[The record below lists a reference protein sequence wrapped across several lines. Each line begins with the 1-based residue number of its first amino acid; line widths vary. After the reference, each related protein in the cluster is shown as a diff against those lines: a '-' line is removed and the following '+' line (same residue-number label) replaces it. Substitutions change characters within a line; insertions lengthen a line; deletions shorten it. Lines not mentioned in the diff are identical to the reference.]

1 MTTRTLPLLP
11 LKNVAVFPELIQ
23 AVIVGRPASLAA
35 VKAAVEGDS
44 LICTVLQKNPNDENP
59 SRDALFDV
67 GTICRVT
74 RVEQRDGGA
83 QVIVRGVQRVRIE
96 NLDEQAGSAEPEA
109 PPPSVGEPSA
119 AAAKKQSPGI
129 GEESTGKEAKSGSEK
144 PPRPSEKDDESAFL
158 AVTVSPLPA
167 VVMPD
172 DGEERAKASALMRE
186 NLDIAKRIAH
196 IMSQNPDQLF
206 EQMVGGIENPITQ
219 MYRLAELLRNVELAE
234 KQKVLEVD
242 DVQPFME
249 AIHGLLR
256 QEIAVVEMQRDLQSQ
271 AREEVE
277 QSQREHMLRH
287 QKRVIEQA
295 LGEQNDDEDVAELRE
310 QIRNLKLSDDVR
322 KEVDREL
329 KRLSKMSSHAADYQ
343 IARGYLEL
351 VAELPWNVI
360 TEDALDL
367 GNAQTVLDEDH
378 YGLEDVKERILESLA
393 VLKLNPEAK
402 ASILC
407 FVGPPGV
414 GKTSLGQSIA
424 RAMGRK
430 FERMSLGG
438 LHDESELRGHRR
450 TYIGAMP
457 GRILQAVRRSGVR
470 NPVLM
475 LDEVDKLGRD
485 FRGDPA
491 AALMEILDPA
501 QNKEFRDNYLNLP
514 FDLSKAFFI
523 TTANHLDGIPRP
535 LLDRMEVLDLTGYS
549 ELEKLEIARRYLIPR
564 QRENAGLKEE
574 QLAFTPEA
582 LSCAV
587 RRHTR
592 EAGVRELDRVIG
604 RIASKRA
611 RQIVQPQP
619 SGAEALDQPIRE
631 DDGPITADDL
641 PDLLGPEKFKTDR
654 QRSNMA
660 PGVAPGLAYTEAGG
674 DVLYVEATLTHKD
687 DKTITTG
694 HLGKVMQESIQ
705 AARSYIWSVAEQLE
719 IDRATIEENGIHVHV
734 PAGAVPKDGPSAG
747 ITMATALA
755 SLYSNKS
762 VRDDIAMT
770 GELTL
775 SGLVLPVGGI
785 REKVLAAHRTGI
797 RHVILPRDNEAELA
811 KLPAPVR
818 DEMEVTL
825 VDRLEDAVRVAIPG
839 LSPEGAA

>member
-1 MTTRTLPLLP
+1 MTTQTLPRLPLLP
-11 LKNVAVFPELIQ
+11 LKNVAIFPELIQ
-23 AVIVGRPASLAA
+23 ALIVGRPASLAA
-35 VKAAVEGDS
+35 VKVAIDHDRKLV
-44 LICTVLQKNPNDENP
+44 TVLQKDRDQENP
-59 SRDALFDV
+59 DRDGLFDI
-67 GTICRVT
+67 GTLATVT

-83 QVIVRGVQRVRIE
+83 QVIVRGVRRVRVQG
-96 NLDEQAGSAEPEA
+96 LSAPTAEDAPAEVDVVELPTPVLPE
-109 PPPSVGEPSA
+109 
-119 AAAKKQSPGI
+119 
-129 GEESTGKEAKSGSEK
+129 
-144 PPRPSEKDDESAFL
+144 
-158 AVTVSPLPA
+158 
-167 VVMPD
+167 
-172 DGEERAKASALMRE
+172 DGEDRAKATALIRE
-186 NLDIAKRIAH
+186 NLDIARQVAH

-206 EQMVGGIENPITQ
+206 QQMVGSIEDPVTQ
-219 MYRLAELLRNVELAE
+219 MYRLVELARNIE
-234 KQKVLEVD
+234 QNDKQRILEID
-242 DVQPFME
+242 DIQPFLE
-249 AIHGLLR
+249 AIHRLLR
-256 QEIAVVEMQRDLQSQ
+256 QELAVVEMQRDLQSQ
-271 AREEVE
+271 AREEAE
-277 QSQREHMLRH
+277 HGQREHLLRQ
-287 QKRVIEQA
+287 QKRVIEEA
-295 LGEQNDDEDVAELRE
+295 LGEDGDDEDIAELRK
-310 QIRNLKLSDDVR
+310 QLRNVNLPDDVR

-329 KRLSKMSSHAADYQ
+329 KRLSRMSANAADYQ
-343 IARGYLEL
+343 VSRGYLEL

-360 TEDALDL
+360 TEDTLDL
-367 GNAQTVLDEDH
+367 ANAQTVLDEDH
-378 YGLEDVKERILESLA
+378 YGLEEVKERILEALA
-393 VLKLNPEAK
+393 VLRLNPDAK

-457 GRILQAVRRSGVR
+457 GRILQAVRRAGVR

-501 QNKEFRDNYLNLP
+501 QNREFRDNYLNLP
-514 FDLSKAFFI
+514 FDLSKVIFI

-535 LLDRMEVLDLTGYS
+535 LLDRMEVLELTGYS
-549 ELEKLEIARRYLIPR
+549 EMEKLEIARRYLIPR
-564 QRENAGLKEE
+564 QRENAGLADD
-574 QLAFTPEA
+574 QLGFTDES
-582 LSCAV
+582 LSWAV

-592 EAGVRELDRVIG
+592 EAGVRELDRVVG

-611 RQIVQPQP
+611 RQIVQAEGP
-619 SGAEALDQPIRE
+619 SS
-631 DDGPITADDL
+631 TVTVDDL
-641 PDLLGPEKFKTDR
+641 PELLGPDKFKTDR
-654 QRSNMA
+654 QRENMA

-705 AARSYIWSVAEQLE
+705 AARSYIWSVAERLN
-719 IDRATIEENGIHVHV
+719 IDRSTIEQNGIHVHV

-755 SLYSNKS
+755 SLYSNKR
-762 VRDDIAMT
+762 VRDDVAMT

-797 RHVILPRDNEAELA
+797 RHVILPRDNESDFA
-811 KLPAPVR
+811 KLPQAVR
-818 DEMEVTL
+818 DDMELTL
-825 VDRLEDAVRVAIPG
+825 VDCLEDAVEVAIPG
-839 LSPEGAA
+839 LRPPV

>member
-1 MTTRTLPLLP
+1 MTTHKLPLLP
-11 LKNVAVFPELIQ
+11 LKNVTVYPELIQ
-23 AVIVGRPASLAA
+23 ALIVGRPASL
-35 VKAAVEGDS
+35 VSIKAALDGDNTV
-44 LICTVLQKNPNDENP
+44 LTVLQKDPDDEHP
-59 SRDALFDV
+59 AREALYDV
-67 GTICRVT
+67 GTISKIT
-74 RVEQRDGGA
+74 RVEQREGGA
-83 QVIVRGVQRVRIE
+83 QVIVRGVRRAR
-96 NLDEQAGSAEPEA
+96 LGDLTAAEGETPLVEVEVEELPTLTLPEDA
-109 PPPSVGEPSA
+109 
-119 AAAKKQSPGI
+119 
-129 GEESTGKEAKSGSEK
+129 
-144 PPRPSEKDDESAFL
+144 
-158 AVTVSPLPA
+158 
-167 VVMPD
+167 
-172 DGEERAKASALMRE
+172 EERAKATALMRE
-186 NLDIAKRIAH
+186 NLDIAKRVAQ

-206 EQMVGGIENPITQ
+206 QQMVGGIEDPVTQ
-219 MYRLAELLRNVELAE
+219 MYRLAELLRNVEQAE
-234 KQKVLEVD
+234 KQKVIEVD
-242 DVQPFME
+242 DIQPFLE

-287 QKRVIEQA
+287 QKRVIEEA
-295 LGEQNDDEDVAELRE
+295 LGEQGDDEDVAELRE
-310 QIRNLKLSDDVR
+310 QLRNINLTDDVR

-329 KRLSKMSSHAADYQ
+329 KRLAKMSSHAADYQ

-360 TEDALDL
+360 TEDQLDL
-367 GNAQTVLDEDH
+367 GHAQSVLDEDH

-393 VLKLNPEAK
+393 VLQLNPEAK
-402 ASILC
+402 ANILC

-457 GRILQAVRRSGVR
+457 GRILQAVRRAGVR

-514 FDLSKAFFI
+514 FDLSKVFFI
-523 TTANHLDGIPRP
+523 TTANHLDGIPPP
-535 LLDRMEVLDLTGYS
+535 LLDRMEVLELTGYS
-549 ELEKLEIARRYLIPR
+549 EQEKREIARRYLLPR
-564 QRENAGLKEE
+564 QRDNAGLTLE
-574 QLAFTPEA
+574 QLDLTDDAI
-582 LSCAV
+582 SWAV

-592 EAGVRELDRVIG
+592 EAGVRELERVIA
-604 RIASKRA
+604 RVASKRA
-611 RQIVQPQP
+611 RQIVQ
-619 SGAEALDQPIRE
+619 AEDASA
-631 DDGPITADDL
+631 PITVDDL
-641 PDLLGPEKFKTDR
+641 PALLGPDKFKTDR
-654 QRSNMA
+654 QRENMA
-660 PGVAPGLAYTEAGG
+660 PGIAPGLAYTEAGG

-694 HLGKVMQESIQ
+694 RLGKVMQESIQ
-705 AARSYIWSVAEQLE
+705 AARSYIWSAAEQLN
-719 IDRATIEENGIHVHV
+719 IDRATIEQNGIHVHV

-755 SLYSNKS
+755 SLYSNQS

-797 RHVILPRDNEAELA
+797 RHVILPRDNESELA
-811 KLPAPVR
+811 KLPVPVR

-825 VDRLEDAVRVAIPG
+825 VDRLEDAVKVAIPG
-839 LSPEGAA
+839 LQGMS

>member
-1 MTTRTLPLLP
+1 MSTVSLPLLP
-11 LKNVAVFPELIQ
+11 LKNVTVFPALIQ
-23 AVIVGRPASLAA
+23 ALIVGRAASLAA
-35 VKAAVEGDS
+35 IKAAVEGDGRI
-44 LICTVLQKNPNDENP
+44 LTVLQKNPEDEHP
-59 SRDALFDV
+59 ERDGLYDI
-67 GTICRVT
+67 GTVSTVT

-83 QVIVRGVQRVRIE
+83 QVIVRGVARARLHRMSVP
-96 NLDEQAGSAEPEA
+96 QAEDQPALVEVKKLTELCVPRT
-109 PPPSVGEPSA
+109 GE
-119 AAAKKQSPGI
+119 K
-129 GEESTGKEAKSGSEK
+129 
-144 PPRPSEKDDESAFL
+144 
-158 AVTVSPLPA
+158 
-167 VVMPD
+167 
-172 DGEERAKASALMRE
+172 RAKAVALMKE
-186 NLDIAKRIAH
+186 NLDIARQITRVV
-196 IMSQNPDQLF
+196 SQNPDQLF
-206 EQMVGGIENPITQ
+206 QQMVGGIEDPVTQ
-219 MYRLAELLRNVELAE
+219 MYRLTELLRNVEQGA
-234 KQKVLEVD
+234 KQRVLEID
-242 DVQPFME
+242 EMQPFLE

-256 QEIAVVEMQRDLQSQ
+256 QEMAVIEMQRDLQSK

-277 QSQREHMLRH
+277 ESQREHMLRH
-287 QKRVIEQA
+287 QKRVIEEA
-295 LGEQNDDEDVAELRE
+295 LGEQGDDEDIAELRE
-310 QIRNLKLSDDVR
+310 QLRGITVPDDVR

-329 KRLSKMSSHAADYQ
+329 KRLSKMSNHAADYQ
-343 IARGYLEL
+343 VARGYLEL
-351 VAELPWNVI
+351 VAELPWNVV
-360 TEDALDL
+360 TEDTLDL
-367 GNAQTVLDEDH
+367 SHAQTVLDEDH
-378 YGLEDVKERILESLA
+378 YGLDDVKERILEALA
-393 VLKLNPEAK
+393 VLQLNPDAK

-457 GRILQAVRRSGVR
+457 GRILQAVRRAGVR

-514 FDLSKAFFI
+514 FDLSKVFFI
-523 TTANHLDGIPRP
+523 TTANHLDGVPRP

-564 QRENAGLKEE
+564 QRDNAGLNRE
-574 QLAFTPEA
+574 QLNFTNEA
-582 LSCAV
+582 LSWAI

-592 EAGVRELDRVIG
+592 EAGVRELDRVLG
-604 RIASKRA
+604 RVASKRA
-611 RQIVQPQP
+611 RQVVQ
-619 SGAEALDQPIRE
+619 AEEPPPA
-631 DDGPITADDL
+631 ITVDDL
-641 PDLLGPEKFKTDR
+641 PKLLGPDKFKTDR
-654 QRSNMA
+654 QRENMA

-674 DVLYVEATLTHKD
+674 DVLYVEATLTHKE

-705 AARSYIWSVAEQLE
+705 AARSYIWSVAEQLN
-719 IDRATIEENGIHVHV
+719 IDRSMIEQNGIHVHV

-755 SLYSNKS
+755 SLYSNKP

-797 RHVILPRDNEAELA
+797 RHVILPRDNEAELT

-825 VDRLEDAVRVAIPG
+825 VDRLEDAVKVAIPD
-839 LSPEGAA
+839 LRASAFQDAAGPAGRT

>member
-1 MTTRTLPLLP
+1 MTTRKLPLLP
-11 LKNVAVFPELIQ
+11 LKDVTVFPKLIQ
-23 AVIVGRPASLAA
+23 ALIVGRPASLAA
-35 VKAAVEGDS
+35 VKAAAEGEREI
-44 LICTVLQKNPNDENP
+44 LTVLQKQPEEEHPDQDGLYEI
-59 SRDALFDV
+59 
-67 GTICRVT
+67 GTLSTVT
-74 RVEQRDGGA
+74 RVDQRDGGA
-83 QVIVRGVQRVRIE
+83 QVIVRGEQRVRVLAVSKVAVKPEGEAEGEGEGEIE
-96 NLDEQAGSAEPEA
+96 ALEAEVEPLPTPEV
-109 PPPSVGEPSA
+109 PET
-119 AAAKKQSPGI
+119 
-129 GEESTGKEAKSGSEK
+129 GEEK
-144 PPRPSEKDDESAFL
+144 
-158 AVTVSPLPA
+158 
-167 VVMPD
+167 
-172 DGEERAKASALMRE
+172 AKATALMRE
-186 NLDIAKRIAH
+186 NLDIARRIAQ
-196 IMSQNPDQLF
+196 IMSQNPEQIF
-206 EQMVGGIENPITQ
+206 QQMVGSIKNPITQ
-219 MYRLAELLRNVELAE
+219 MYRLVDLLRNAEQTE
-234 KQKVLEVD
+234 KQKVLELGEA
-242 DVQPFME
+242 QPFLE

-277 QSQREHMLRH
+277 QSQREHLLRH
-287 QKRVIEQA
+287 QKRVIEEA
-295 LGEQNDDEDVAELRE
+295 LGEQADDEDVAELRE
-310 QIRNLKLSDDVR
+310 QLRGLKLGDDVR

-329 KRLSKMSSHAADYQ
+329 KRLSRMSSHAADYQ

-351 VAELPWNVI
+351 VAELPWNVV
-360 TEDALDL
+360 TEDTLDL
-367 GNAQTVLDEDH
+367 DHAQTVLDEDH
-378 YGLEDVKERILESLA
+378 YGLGDVKERILESLA
-393 VLKLNPEAK
+393 VLQLNPEAK

-457 GRILQAVRRSGVR
+457 GRILQAVRRAGVR

-501 QNKEFRDNYLNLP
+501 QNKDFRDNYLNLP
-514 FDLSKAFFI
+514 FDLSRVFFI
-523 TTANHLDGIPRP
+523 TTANDIGGIPRP
-535 LLDRMEVLDLTGYS
+535 LLDRMEVLDLSGYS
-549 ELEKLEIARRYLIPR
+549 EQEKLEIARRYLIPR
-564 QRENAGLKEE
+564 QRDNAGLKDE
-574 QLAFTPEA
+574 QLAFTDEA
-582 LSCAV
+582 LSWMT

-604 RIASKRA
+604 RVASKRA
-611 RQIVQPQP
+611 RLIVQE
-619 SGAEALDQPIRE
+619 EALSGDAATA
-631 DDGPITADDL
+631 ITVDDL
-641 PDLLGPEKFKTDR
+641 PRLLGPEKFKNDR
-654 QRSNMA
+654 QRENMA
-660 PGVAPGLAYTEAGG
+660 PGVAPGLAYTESGG

-694 HLGKVMQESIQ
+694 HLGQVMQESIQ
-705 AARSYIWSVAEQLE
+705 AARSYIWSVADSLN

-755 SLYSNKS
+755 SLYSDKS
-762 VRDDIAMT
+762 VRDDIALT

-811 KLPAPVR
+811 KLPERVR

-839 LSPEGAA
+839 LHG

>member
-1 MTTRTLPLLP
+1 MTTQTLPRLPLLP
-11 LKNVAVFPELIQ
+11 LKNVAIFPELIQ
-23 AVIVGRPASLAA
+23 ALIVGRPASLAA
-35 VKAAVEGDS
+35 VKVAIDHDRKLV
-44 LICTVLQKNPNDENP
+44 TVLQKDRDQENP
-59 SRDALFDV
+59 DRDGLFDI
-67 GTICRVT
+67 GTLATVT

-83 QVIVRGVQRVRIE
+83 QVIVRGVRRVRVQD
-96 NLDEQAGSAEPEA
+96 LSAPTAEDAPAEVEVVELPTPVLPEG
-109 PPPSVGEPSA
+109 GE
-119 AAAKKQSPGI
+119 
-129 GEESTGKEAKSGSEK
+129 
-144 PPRPSEKDDESAFL
+144 D
-158 AVTVSPLPA
+158 
-167 VVMPD
+167 
-172 DGEERAKASALMRE
+172 RAKATALIRE
-186 NLDIAKRIAH
+186 NLDVARQVAH

-206 EQMVGGIENPITQ
+206 QQMVGSIEDPITQ
-219 MYRLAELLRNVELAE
+219 MYRLVELARNIE
-234 KQKVLEVD
+234 QNDKQRILEID
-242 DVQPFME
+242 HIQPFLE
-249 AIHGLLR
+249 AIHRLLR
-256 QEIAVVEMQRDLQSQ
+256 QELAVVEMQRDLQSQ
-271 AREEVE
+271 AREEAE
-277 QSQREHMLRH
+277 HGQREHLLRQ
-287 QKRVIEQA
+287 QKRVIEEA
-295 LGEQNDDEDVAELRE
+295 LGEDGDDEDIAELRK
-310 QIRNLKLSDDVR
+310 QLRNVNLPDDVR

-329 KRLSKMSSHAADYQ
+329 KRLSRMSANAADYQ
-343 IARGYLEL
+343 VSRGYLEL

-360 TEDALDL
+360 TEDTLDL
-367 GNAQTVLDEDH
+367 ANAQTVLDEDH
-378 YGLEDVKERILESLA
+378 YGLEEVKERILEALA
-393 VLKLNPEAK
+393 VLRLNPDAK

-457 GRILQAVRRSGVR
+457 GRILQAVRRAGVR

-501 QNKEFRDNYLNLP
+501 QNREFRDNYLNLP
-514 FDLSKAFFI
+514 FDLSKVIFI

-535 LLDRMEVLDLTGYS
+535 LLDRMEVLELTGYS
-549 ELEKLEIARRYLIPR
+549 EMEKLEIARRYLIPR
-564 QRENAGLKEE
+564 QRENAGLDDD
-574 QLAFTPEA
+574 QLGFTDEA
-582 LSCAV
+582 LSWAV

-592 EAGVRELDRVIG
+592 EAGVRELDRVVG
-604 RIASKRA
+604 RVASKRA
-611 RQIVQPQP
+611 RQIVQAEGP
-619 SGAEALDQPIRE
+619 SA
-631 DDGPITADDL
+631 TVTVDDL
-641 PDLLGPEKFKTDR
+641 PELLGPDKFKTDR
-654 QRSNMA
+654 QRENMA

-705 AARSYIWSVAEQLE
+705 AARSYIWSVAERLN
-719 IDRATIEENGIHVHV
+719 IDRSTIEENGIHVHV

-755 SLYSNKS
+755 SLYSNKR
-762 VRDDIAMT
+762 VRDDVAMT

-797 RHVILPRDNEAELA
+797 RHVILPRDNESDFA
-811 KLPAPVR
+811 KLPQAVR
-818 DEMEVTL
+818 DDMELTL
-825 VDRLEDAVRVAIPG
+825 VDCLEDAVKVAIPG
-839 LSPEGAA
+839 LQPPA

>member
-1 MTTRTLPLLP
+1 MTTQTLPLLP
-11 LKNVAVFPELIQ
+11 LKNVAIFPELIQ
-23 AVIVGRPASLAA
+23 ALIVGRPASLAA
-35 VKAAVEGDS
+35 VKAAIDNDRKLV
-44 LICTVLQKNPNDENP
+44 TVLQKDRDQENP
-59 SRDALFDV
+59 DREGLFDI
-67 GTICRVT
+67 GTLATVT

-83 QVIVRGVQRVRIE
+83 QVIVRGVRRVRVE
-96 NLDEQAGSAEPEA
+96 ALSGPSAEDAPAEVEVVELPTPVLPEG
-109 PPPSVGEPSA
+109 GE
-119 AAAKKQSPGI
+119 Q
-129 GEESTGKEAKSGSEK
+129 
-144 PPRPSEKDDESAFL
+144 
-158 AVTVSPLPA
+158 
-167 VVMPD
+167 
-172 DGEERAKASALMRE
+172 RAKATALIRE
-186 NLDIAKRIAH
+186 NLDIARQVAH
-196 IMSQNPDQLF
+196 MMSQNPDQLF
-206 EQMVGGIENPITQ
+206 QQMVGSIEDPVTQ
-219 MYRLAELLRNVELAE
+219 MYRLVELARNIE
-234 KQKVLEVD
+234 QNDKQRVLEID
-242 DVQPFME
+242 GIQPFLE
-249 AIHGLLR
+249 AIHRLLR
-256 QEIAVVEMQRDLQSQ
+256 QELAVVEMQRDLQSQ
-271 AREEVE
+271 AREEAE
-277 QSQREHMLRH
+277 HGQREHLLRQ
-287 QKRVIEQA
+287 QKRVIEEA
-295 LGEQNDDEDVAELRE
+295 LGEDGDDEDIAELRK
-310 QIRNLKLSDDVR
+310 QLRNVNLPDDVR

-329 KRLSKMSSHAADYQ
+329 KRLSRMSTNAADYQ
-343 IARGYLEL
+343 VARGYLEL

-360 TEDALDL
+360 TEDTLDL
-367 GNAQTVLDEDH
+367 ANAQTVLDEDH
-378 YGLEDVKERILESLA
+378 YGLEEVKERILESLA
-393 VLKLNPEAK
+393 VLRLNPDAK

-457 GRILQAVRRSGVR
+457 GRILQAVRRAGVR

-501 QNKEFRDNYLNLP
+501 QNREFRDNYLNLP
-514 FDLSKAFFI
+514 FDLSKVIFI

-535 LLDRMEVLDLTGYS
+535 LLDRMEVLELTGYS
-549 ELEKLEIARRYLIPR
+549 EMEKLEIARRYLIPR
-564 QRENAGLKEE
+564 QRENAGLADD
-574 QLAFTPEA
+574 QLGFTDEA
-582 LSCAV
+582 LSWGV

-604 RIASKRA
+604 RVASKRA
-611 RQIVQPQP
+611 RQIVQAEVP
-619 SGAEALDQPIRE
+619 SA
-631 DDGPITADDL
+631 TVTVDDL
-641 PDLLGPEKFKTDR
+641 PELLGPDKFKTDR
-654 QRSNMA
+654 QRENMA

-705 AARSYIWSVAEQLE
+705 AARSYIWSVADRLN
-719 IDRATIEENGIHVHV
+719 IDRSMIEENGIHVHV

-755 SLYSNKS
+755 SLYSNKR
-762 VRDDIAMT
+762 VRDDVAMT

-797 RHVILPRDNEAELA
+797 RHVILPRDNESDFA
-811 KLPAPVR
+811 KLPQAVR
-818 DEMEVTL
+818 DDMELTL
-825 VDRLEDAVRVAIPG
+825 VDCLEDAVKVAIPG
-839 LSPEGAA
+839 LKPPA

>member
-1 MTTRTLPLLP
+1 MTTQTLPRLPLLP
-11 LKNVAVFPELIQ
+11 LKNVAIFPELIQ
-23 AVIVGRPASLAA
+23 ALIVGRPASLAA
-35 VKAAVEGDS
+35 VKVAIDHDRKLV
-44 LICTVLQKNPNDENP
+44 TVLQKDRDQENP
-59 SRDALFDV
+59 DRDGLFDI
-67 GTICRVT
+67 GTLATVT

-83 QVIVRGVQRVRIE
+83 QVIVRGVRRVRVQD
-96 NLDEQAGSAEPEA
+96 LSAPTAEDAPAEVEVVELPTPVLPEG
-109 PPPSVGEPSA
+109 GE
-119 AAAKKQSPGI
+119 
-129 GEESTGKEAKSGSEK
+129 
-144 PPRPSEKDDESAFL
+144 D
-158 AVTVSPLPA
+158 
-167 VVMPD
+167 
-172 DGEERAKASALMRE
+172 RAKATALIRE
-186 NLDIAKRIAH
+186 NLDVARQVAH

-206 EQMVGGIENPITQ
+206 QQMVGSIEDPVTQ
-219 MYRLAELLRNVELAE
+219 MYRLVELARNIE
-234 KQKVLEVD
+234 QNDKQRILEID
-242 DVQPFME
+242 DIQPFLE
-249 AIHGLLR
+249 AIHRLLR
-256 QEIAVVEMQRDLQSQ
+256 QELAVVEMQRDLQSQ
-271 AREEVE
+271 AREEAE
-277 QSQREHMLRH
+277 HGQREHLLRQ
-287 QKRVIEQA
+287 QKRVIEEA
-295 LGEQNDDEDVAELRE
+295 LGEDGDDEDIAELRK
-310 QIRNLKLSDDVR
+310 QLRNVNLPDDVR

-329 KRLSKMSSHAADYQ
+329 KRLSRMSANAADYQ
-343 IARGYLEL
+343 VSRGYLEL

-360 TEDALDL
+360 TEDTLDL
-367 GNAQTVLDEDH
+367 ANAQTVLDEDH
-378 YGLEDVKERILESLA
+378 YGLEEVKERILEALA
-393 VLKLNPEAK
+393 VLRLNPDAK

-457 GRILQAVRRSGVR
+457 GRILQAVRRAGVR

-501 QNKEFRDNYLNLP
+501 QNREFRDNYLNLP
-514 FDLSKAFFI
+514 FDLSKVIFI

-535 LLDRMEVLDLTGYS
+535 LLDRMEVLELTGYS
-549 ELEKLEIARRYLIPR
+549 EMEKLEIARRYLIPR
-564 QRENAGLKEE
+564 QRENAGLDDD
-574 QLAFTPEA
+574 QLGFTDEA
-582 LSCAV
+582 LSWAV

-592 EAGVRELDRVIG
+592 EAGVRELDRVVG
-604 RIASKRA
+604 RVASKRA
-611 RQIVQPQP
+611 RQIVQAEGP
-619 SGAEALDQPIRE
+619 SA
-631 DDGPITADDL
+631 TVTVDDL
-641 PDLLGPEKFKTDR
+641 PELLGPDKFKTDR
-654 QRSNMA
+654 QRENMA

-705 AARSYIWSVAEQLE
+705 AARSYIWSVAERLN
-719 IDRATIEENGIHVHV
+719 IDRSTIEENGIHVHV

-755 SLYSNKS
+755 SLYSNKR
-762 VRDDIAMT
+762 VRDDVAMT

-797 RHVILPRDNEAELA
+797 RHVILPRDNESDFA
-811 KLPAPVR
+811 KLPQAVR
-818 DEMEVTL
+818 DDMELTL
-825 VDRLEDAVRVAIPG
+825 VDCLEDAVKVAIPG
-839 LSPEGAA
+839 LQPPA

>member
-1 MTTRTLPLLP
+1 MTTHKLPLLP
-11 LKNVAVFPELIQ
+11 LKNVTVYPELIQ
-23 AVIVGRPASLAA
+23 ALIVGRPASL
-35 VKAAVEGDS
+35 VSIKAALDGDNTV
-44 LICTVLQKNPNDENP
+44 LTVLQKDPDDEHP
-59 SRDALFDV
+59 AREALYDV
-67 GTICRVT
+67 GTISKIT

-83 QVIVRGVQRVRIE
+83 QVIVRGVRRAR
-96 NLDEQAGSAEPEA
+96 LGDLTAAEGETPLVEVEVEELPTLTLPEDA
-109 PPPSVGEPSA
+109 
-119 AAAKKQSPGI
+119 
-129 GEESTGKEAKSGSEK
+129 
-144 PPRPSEKDDESAFL
+144 
-158 AVTVSPLPA
+158 
-167 VVMPD
+167 
-172 DGEERAKASALMRE
+172 EERAKATALMRE
-186 NLDIAKRIAH
+186 NLDIAKRVAQ

-206 EQMVGGIENPITQ
+206 QQMVGGIEDPVTQ
-219 MYRLAELLRNVELAE
+219 MYRLAELLRNVEQAE

-242 DVQPFME
+242 DIQPFLE

-287 QKRVIEQA
+287 QKRVIEEA
-295 LGEQNDDEDVAELRE
+295 LGEQGDDEDVAELRE
-310 QIRNLKLSDDVR
+310 QLRNINLTDDVR

-329 KRLSKMSSHAADYQ
+329 KRLAKMSSHAADYQ

-360 TEDALDL
+360 TEDQLDL
-367 GNAQTVLDEDH
+367 GHAQSVLDEDH

-393 VLKLNPEAK
+393 VLQLNPEAK
-402 ASILC
+402 ANILC

-457 GRILQAVRRSGVR
+457 GRILQAVRRAGVR

-514 FDLSKAFFI
+514 FDLSKVFFI
-523 TTANHLDGIPRP
+523 TTANHLDGIPPP
-535 LLDRMEVLDLTGYS
+535 LLDRMEVLELTGYS
-549 ELEKLEIARRYLIPR
+549 EQEKREIARRYLLPR
-564 QRENAGLKEE
+564 QRDNAGLTLE
-574 QLAFTPEA
+574 QLDLTDDAI
-582 LSCAV
+582 SWAV

-592 EAGVRELDRVIG
+592 EAGVRELERVIA
-604 RIASKRA
+604 RVASKRA
-611 RQIVQPQP
+611 RQIVQ
-619 SGAEALDQPIRE
+619 AEDASA
-631 DDGPITADDL
+631 PITVDDL
-641 PDLLGPEKFKTDR
+641 PALLGPDKFKTDR
-654 QRSNMA
+654 QRENMA
-660 PGVAPGLAYTEAGG
+660 PGIAPGLAYTEAGG

-694 HLGKVMQESIQ
+694 RLGKVMQESIQ
-705 AARSYIWSVAEQLE
+705 AARSYIWSAAEQLN
-719 IDRATIEENGIHVHV
+719 IDRATIEQNGIHVHV

-755 SLYSNKS
+755 SLYSNQS

-797 RHVILPRDNEAELA
+797 RHVILPRDNESELA
-811 KLPAPVR
+811 KLPVPVR

-825 VDRLEDAVRVAIPG
+825 VDRLEDAVKVAIPG
-839 LSPEGAA
+839 LQGMS